1 MFPGLVN
8 YCVSA
13 GLSEKAPTVRELG
26 DSTALGQGLWDPE
39 GSWTPTP
46 VSALLLLHSGSKHGL
61 EKQED
66 PGSNLGP
73 EACRK

>member
-8 YCVSA
+8 YRVSA
-13 GLSEKAPTVRELG
+13 GLSEKAPFGNLETLLPWAG
-26 DSTALGQGLWDPE
+26 DSGTLRGGR
-39 GSWTPTP
+39 TPTP
-46 VSALLLLHSGSKHGL
+46 APALLLLHSRPKHGL